1 MKHVD
6 YYMQRHQSPQHA
18 ANAIATNS
26 FIDSIRRELAQRGHG
41 ARGTRAV
48 IGDNPLNRDEPGAG
62 SVIDNVSADIANPDR
77 WVDDEHRDLVI
88 AEVRELIP
96 ALAFEGFVLTAI
108 NGYTQ
113 DEAAEILGVTRCHLN
128 KVMRKATRLLQR
140 GGVSYDQ
147 WGLN

>member
-1 MKHVD
+1 
-6 YYMQRHQSPQHA
+6 
-18 ANAIATNS
+18 
-26 FIDSIRRELAQRGHG
+26 
-41 ARGTRAV
+41 
-48 IGDNPLNRDEPGAG
+48 
-62 SVIDNVSADIANPDR
+62 VSADIANPDR